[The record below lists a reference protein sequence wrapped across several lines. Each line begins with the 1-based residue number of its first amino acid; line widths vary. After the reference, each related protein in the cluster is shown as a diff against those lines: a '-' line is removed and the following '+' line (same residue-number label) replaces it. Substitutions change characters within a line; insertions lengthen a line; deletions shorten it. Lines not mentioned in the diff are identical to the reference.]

1 MSSKDIGILGGT
13 FNPIH
18 NQHLLLAKKAYEQLQ
33 PDKIL
38 LIPSGISY
46 LKEGT
51 NVLSS
56 DKRYEMCRLAVN
68 DIPYIELS
76 DIELKRKGNSY
87 TCDTLKELSLQYP
100 DAEFYYIIGA
110 DTLFMLENWRNPE
123 YIFSNC
129 ILTVASRIDRN
140 NYTDEELKQKITY
153 YEKRYDARIRVLEI
167 NISDLSSSMI
177 RQAVAKGEDIR
188 SLVPEDVAD
197 YIIKNGLYR

>member
-51 NVLSS
+51 NVLSA
-56 DKRYEMCRLAVN
+56 DKRYEMCRLAVSG
-68 DIPYIELS
+68 IPYIELS

-110 DTLFMLENWRNPE
+110 DSLFMLENWRNPE

-140 NYTDEELKQKITY
+140 NYTDEKLKQKITY
-153 YEKRYDARIRVLEI
+153 YEERYDARIRVLEI

-177 RQAVAKGEDIR
+177 RQAAAKGEDIR
-188 SLVPEDVAD
+188 YFVPEDVAD

>member
-18 NQHLLLAKKAYEQLQ
+18 NQHLLLAKKAYELFQ

-51 NVLSS
+51 NVLPA

-177 RQAVAKGEDIR
+177 RQAAAKGEDIR
-188 SLVPEDVAD
+188 SFVPEAVAD